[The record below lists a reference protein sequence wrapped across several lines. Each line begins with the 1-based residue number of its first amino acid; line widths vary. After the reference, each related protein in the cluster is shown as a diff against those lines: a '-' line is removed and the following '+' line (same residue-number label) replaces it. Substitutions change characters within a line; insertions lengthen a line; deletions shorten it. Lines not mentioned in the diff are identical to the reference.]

1 MPDRHLRDPS
11 IMPQR
16 SDPCRGRVLCAGSGG
31 VAPLNPR
38 LIAAIPSGMKMRP
51 PSSEPGGFTECS
63 RWLRSNA
70 MTPPVSSRKIH
81 APRRDASPQ
90 RMPAPQSSATQR
102 WDPLPGSLS
111 LSAFNPGCRSRSTPG
126 YFLAP
131 HPGCG
136 FQWGGIPVVSSRG
149 SSTTGYVLSS
159 LRLGGM
165 VGVMESRT
173 MWSCVGLIGFS
184 GPNQEAS
191 FPKGWRSCSDFVW
204 FVFFVV
210 KIWGGGW
217 EDRRGGPVAGGP
229 RRGLFN
235 CCRVRA
241 GQRF

>member
-1 MPDRHLRDPS
+1 
-11 IMPQR
+11 MPQR